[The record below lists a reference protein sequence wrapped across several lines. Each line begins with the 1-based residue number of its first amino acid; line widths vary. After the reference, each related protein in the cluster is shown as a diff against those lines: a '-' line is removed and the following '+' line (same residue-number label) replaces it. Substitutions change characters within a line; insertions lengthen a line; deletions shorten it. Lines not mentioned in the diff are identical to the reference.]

1 MSYLERLATVSICIL
16 ILNLPFGYWRAGLR
30 KFSFPWFVAIHAAV
44 PLAIALRMSL
54 GLRFRWAN
62 VPIFALAYFAGQFL
76 GARLRA
82 RQGRGVRN
90 S

>member
-1 MSYLERLATVSICIL
+1 VSPLERLAAASISIL

-30 KFSFPWFVAIHAAV
+30 KFSIPWFVAIHAAV

-54 GLRFRWAN
+54 GLGFRWAN
-62 VPIFALAYFAGQFL
+62 VPIFALAYFTGQFL
-76 GARLRA
+76 GARLRT
-82 RQGRGVRN
+82 RQGRGLRN